1 MTILPNFL
9 NKKINYYRQ
18 NGILDL
24 RRANKIVSNFN
35 QIWNSMQQ
43 EYSSY
48 FTKEDINEIEKKA
61 NKFYYS

>member
-35 QIWNSMQQ
+35 QI
-43 EYSSY
+43 
-48 FTKEDINEIEKKA
+48 
-61 NKFYYS
+61 